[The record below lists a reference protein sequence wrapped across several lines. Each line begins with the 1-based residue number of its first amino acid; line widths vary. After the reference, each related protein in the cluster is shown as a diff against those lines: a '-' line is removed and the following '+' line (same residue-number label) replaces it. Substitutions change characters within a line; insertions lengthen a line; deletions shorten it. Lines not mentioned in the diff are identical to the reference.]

1 MFGMTNNSDKIMRKY
16 CRSELEGDITAE
28 TVTAFV
34 SSNSLPLVSI
44 IIIII
49 IIVILVT
56 KIVFLIHHHYHHHHH
71 FMFKVVEFNT
81 DTAKAIFQGSYNN
94 HLLMFLSKEV
104 AIIIIIII
112 IIMEIMIL
120 KHYSDFILKDA
131 KFEYVLHDARKV
143 GPAFKEEDS
152 QESDVMLASLFCFSS
167 PK

>member
-1 MFGMTNNSDKIMRKY
+1 
-16 CRSELEGDITAE
+16 
-28 TVTAFV
+28 
-34 SSNSLPLVSI
+34 
-44 IIIII
+44 
-49 IIVILVT
+49 
-56 KIVFLIHHHYHHHHH
+56 
-71 FMFKVVEFNT
+71 MFKVVEFNT

-104 AIIIIIII
+104 AIIII
-112 IIMEIMIL
+112 MKIMIV

-143 GPAFKEEDS
+143 GPAFKKEDS

>member
-1 MFGMTNNSDKIMRKY
+1 
-16 CRSELEGDITAE
+16 
-28 TVTAFV
+28 
-34 SSNSLPLVSI
+34 
-44 IIIII
+44 
-49 IIVILVT
+49 
-56 KIVFLIHHHYHHHHH
+56 
-71 FMFKVVEFNT
+71 MFKVVEFNT

-104 AIIIIIII
+104 AIIITIN
-112 IIMEIMIL
+112 IMKIMIL

>member
-49 IIVILVT
+49 VILVIKIVIL
-56 KIVFLIHHHYHHHHH
+56 IHHHHHHH

-112 IIMEIMIL
+112 IIMKIMIL
-120 KHYSDFILKDA
+120 KHCSDFILKDA

-143 GPAFKEEDS
+143 GPAFKEKDS

>member
-1 MFGMTNNSDKIMRKY
+1 
-16 CRSELEGDITAE
+16 
-28 TVTAFV
+28 
-34 SSNSLPLVSI
+34 
-44 IIIII
+44 
-49 IIVILVT
+49 
-56 KIVFLIHHHYHHHHH
+56 
-71 FMFKVVEFNT
+71 MFKVVEFNT

-104 AIIIIIII
+104 AIIII
-112 IIMEIMIL
+112 MKIMIL
-120 KHYSDFILKDA
+120 EHYSDFILKDA

>member
-1 MFGMTNNSDKIMRKY
+1 
-16 CRSELEGDITAE
+16 
-28 TVTAFV
+28 
-34 SSNSLPLVSI
+34 
-44 IIIII
+44 
-49 IIVILVT
+49 
-56 KIVFLIHHHYHHHHH
+56 
-71 FMFKVVEFNT
+71 MFKVVEFNT

-112 IIMEIMIL
+112 IIIMKIMIL

>member
-1 MFGMTNNSDKIMRKY
+1 
-16 CRSELEGDITAE
+16 
-28 TVTAFV
+28 
-34 SSNSLPLVSI
+34 
-44 IIIII
+44 
-49 IIVILVT
+49 
-56 KIVFLIHHHYHHHHH
+56 
-71 FMFKVVEFNT
+71 MFKVVEFNT

-104 AIIIIIII
+104 AIIII
-112 IIMEIMIL
+112 MKIMIL
-120 KHYSDFILKDA
+120 KHCSDFILKDA

>member
-49 IIVILVT
+49 IIVILVI
-56 KIVFLIHHHYHHHHH
+56 KIVVLIHHHHHHHHHHH

-112 IIMEIMIL
+112 MKIMIV

>member
-1 MFGMTNNSDKIMRKY
+1 MFGMANNSDKIMRKY

-44 IIIII
+44 IIII
-49 IIVILVT
+49 
-56 KIVFLIHHHYHHHHH
+56 HHHNCHPCHQNCRLIKHHYHHH

-104 AIIIIIII
+104 AI
-112 IIMEIMIL
+112 
-120 KHYSDFILKDA
+120 
-131 KFEYVLHDARKV
+131 
-143 GPAFKEEDS
+143 
-152 QESDVMLASLFCFSS
+152 
-167 PK
+167 

>member
-1 MFGMTNNSDKIMRKY
+1 
-16 CRSELEGDITAE
+16 
-28 TVTAFV
+28 
-34 SSNSLPLVSI
+34 
-44 IIIII
+44 
-49 IIVILVT
+49 
-56 KIVFLIHHHYHHHHH
+56 
-71 FMFKVVEFNT
+71 MFKVVEFNT

-112 IIMEIMIL
+112 IMKIMIV